1 MGDYRRKVESN
12 YQDHSVFDPNNEKG
26 AQMRDLV
33 CQKGLEDVL
42 YYLEHQNGEV
52 AVFDATNTTK
62 KRRRTLYETIV
73 VEKGFK
79 LFFVESICFDE
90 AIIESNIR
98 EVKVTSPD
106 YVSYSKTDD
115 VVEDFRKRIKHYEK
129 AYETIDEAD
138 ESDYSFIKVRTD
150 WSFFANTVKLE
161 LQTIFE

>member
-1 MGDYRRKVESN
+1 
-12 YQDHSVFDPNNEKG
+12 
-26 AQMRDLV
+26 MRDLV

-42 YYLEHQNGEV
+42 DYLENQNGEV

-62 KRRRTLYETIV
+62 KRRRTLYNTIV

-115 VVEDFRKRIKHYEK
+115 VVADFRKRIKHYEM
-129 AYETIDEAD
+129 AYETIDEVD
-138 ESDYSFIKVRTD
+138 ESEYSFIKV
-150 WSFFANTVKLE
+150 
-161 LQTIFE
+161 